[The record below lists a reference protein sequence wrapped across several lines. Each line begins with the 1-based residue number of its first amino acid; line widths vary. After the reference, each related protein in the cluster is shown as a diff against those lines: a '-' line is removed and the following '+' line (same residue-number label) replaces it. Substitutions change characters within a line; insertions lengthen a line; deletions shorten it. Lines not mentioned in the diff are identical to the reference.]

1 MRLRPASFRRVGRM
15 TDTAPPV
22 TRPTAL
28 VTGASRGIG
37 RAIAIELGR
46 THHVLVGGRTASAV
60 DALVAE
66 LPSAAPFVGDLG
78 AGDVPALPDRLDVL
92 VHSAGVEQG
101 TRIADTPR
109 DVWEQVFAT
118 NVFAVA
124 ELTRLALPALRAA
137 RGIVVPV
144 NSGSGFVAGPGGG
157 VYAASKF
164 ALRAFADALREEER
178 ASGVRVSSV
187 HPGRTDSDMQRAL
200 TEKLGE
206 DYDTAYY
213 LAPEDVAAA
222 VRTVVDLP
230 ERGTIESLAIRP
242 TRKR

>member
-1 MRLRPASFRRVGRM
+1 M
-15 TDTAPPV
+15 TTEQPPV
-22 TRPTAL
+22 LPTAL
-28 VTGASRGIG
+28 VTGATRGIG
-37 RAIAIELGR
+37 RAIALDLGR
-46 THHVLVGGRTASAV
+46 THHVLVGGRTADAV
-60 DALVAE
+60 DELVAL
-66 LPSAAPFVGDLG
+66 LPHASPFVGDLG

-101 TRIADTPR
+101 TTVADTPR
-109 DVWEQVFAT
+109 AVWESVFAT
-118 NVFAVA
+118 NLFAVA

-137 RGIVVPV
+137 RGIVVPI
-144 NSGSGFVAGPGGG
+144 NSGSGFHSGPGGG

-178 ASGVRVSSV
+178 ANGVRVSSV

-213 LAPEDVAAA
+213 LAPEDVADA

-230 ERGTIESLAIRP
+230 ERGTVEMLSIRP
-242 TRKR
+242 SRRR

>member
-1 MRLRPASFRRVGRM
+1 V
-15 TDTAPPV
+15 TTEQPPV
-22 TRPTAL
+22 LPTAL
-28 VTGASRGIG
+28 VTGATRGIG
-37 RAIAIELGR
+37 RAIALDLGR
-46 THHVLVGGRTASAV
+46 THHVLVGGRTADAV
-60 DALVAE
+60 DELVAL
-66 LPSAAPFVGDLG
+66 LPHASPFVGDLG

-101 TRIADTPR
+101 TTVADTPR
-109 DVWEQVFAT
+109 AVWESVFAT
-118 NVFAVA
+118 NLFAVA

-137 RGIVVPV
+137 RGIVVPI
-144 NSGSGFVAGPGGG
+144 NSGSGFHSGPGGG

-164 ALRAFADALREEER
+164 ALRAFADALRDEER
-178 ASGVRVSSV
+178 ANGVRVSSV

-213 LAPEDVAAA
+213 LAPEDVADA

-242 TRKR
+242 TKRR

>member
-1 MRLRPASFRRVGRM
+1 M
-15 TDTAPPV
+15 TDTAPAA
-22 TRPTAL
+22 TRPVAL
-28 VTGASRGIG
+28 VTGATRGIG
-37 RAIAIELGR
+37 RAIALDLGR
-46 THHVLVGGRTASAV
+46 THHVLVGGRTAAAV

-78 AGDVPALPDRLDVL
+78 AGDLPPLPDRLDVL

-109 DVWEQVFAT
+109 DVWESVFAT

-124 ELTRLALPALRAA
+124 ELTRVALPALRAA

-178 ASGVRVSSV
+178 ANGVRVSSV

-242 TRKR
+242 TRRR

>member
-1 MRLRPASFRRVGRM
+1 VTQQAS
-15 TDTAPPV
+15 DHLPI
-22 TRPTAL
+22 AL

-46 THHVLVGGRTASAV
+46 THHVLVGGRSEASVAPVVAV
-60 DALVAE
+60 
-66 LPSAAPFVGDLG
+66 LPSAEAYVADLATDAP
-78 AGDVPALPDRLDVL
+78 PPLPGTLDVL
-92 VHSAGVEQG
+92 VHSAGVEEG
-101 TRIADTPR
+101 DRIGDTDR
-109 DVWEQVFAT
+109 ATWERVFAT

-124 ELTRLALPALRAA
+124 ELTRVALPALRAA
-137 RGIVVPV
+137 HGTVLAI
-144 NSGSGFVAGPGGG
+144 NSGSGFVAGPRGG

-178 ASGVRVSSV
+178 ANGVRVSSV
-187 HPGRTDSDMQRAL
+187 HPGRTDSDMQRGL

-206 DYDTAYY
+206 DYDTQYF

-242 TRKR
+242 MRRR